1 VDQATQT
8 VFQAALALPPEN
20 RAVLAETLLDSLT
33 AEDQAAID
41 RAWIE
46 EAERRLQALAEG
58 KIKATPGDEMMRW
71 LSVRGQESPE

>member
-1 VDQATQT
+1 V

-58 KIKATPGDEMMRW
+58 KIKAIPGDEVMRS
-71 LSVRGQESPE
+71 LSIRRKS